1 MRSKTAFSILSLI
14 ASAAVA
20 WSCSTTRSLED
31 GQYRLAKNKVVI
43 NGDKKLSPR
52 EIDKYIQQKS
62 NSYIVF
68 GWNPFLNL
76 YNISGRDTSKLAN
89 RIIRKIGVEPVV
101 YQPSSVQS
109 SVSNIS
115 RHMEYLGYYGS
126 DVDSEVTVN
135 GRKVSVTYTVTP
147 GKRYK
152 IGDLT
157 FSVPEGEFK
166 KDFMAIDYLILF
178 LFQVR

>member
-14 ASAAVA
+14 AAAAVA

-76 YNISGRDTSKLAN
+76 YPQCPTSAGTWS
-89 RIIRKIGVEPVV
+89 IW
-101 YQPSSVQS
+101 
-109 SVSNIS
+109 
-115 RHMEYLGYYGS
+115 
-126 DVDSEVTVN
+126 
-135 GRKVSVTYTVTP
+135 
-147 GKRYK
+147 
-152 IGDLT
+152 
-157 FSVPEGEFK
+157 
-166 KDFMAIDYLILF
+166 AIMGPMWKA
-178 LFQVR
+178 R